1 MSAKKDKYAKTD
13 GFPRFY
19 KADFELQKKIGAGPL
34 DQGVV
39 AKVQAYLDSA
49 KPDVKPQLRL
59 YLAEIV
65 MMIGTIESTGMKE
78 TYIPII
84 TRELMNIKSLSGMF
98 HEMMICRV
106 SAFVLTFL
114 EDARK
119 FDSHVV
125 EIVSAYTRVINV
137 LLTMS
142 IKEETNPVGQE
153 LLTEIRNA
161 CRRYHGKQAI
171 IMK

>member
-1 MSAKKDKYAKTD
+1 MAKKDKYAHTD
-13 GFPRFY
+13 GYPRFY
-19 KADFELQKKIGAGPL
+19 KADFELQKKIGTGPL

-59 YLAEIV
+59 HLAEIV

-84 TRELMNIKSLSGMF
+84 TRELMNIKSISGMF

-106 SAFVLTFL
+106 SAFLLTFL

-119 FDSHVV
+119 FDRYVV
-125 EIVSAYTRVINV
+125 EIVAAYTRVTKI
-137 LLTMS
+137 LLDMN
-142 IKEETNPVGQE
+142 IKEETNPHGQAF
-153 LLTEIRNA
+153 LTEIRNA

-171 IMK
+171 PMN